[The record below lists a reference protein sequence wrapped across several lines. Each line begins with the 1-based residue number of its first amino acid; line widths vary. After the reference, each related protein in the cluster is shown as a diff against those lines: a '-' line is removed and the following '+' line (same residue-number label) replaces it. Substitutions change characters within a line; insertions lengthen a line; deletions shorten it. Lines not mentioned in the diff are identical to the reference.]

1 MNRTSLAANAQYI
14 QTPYMWHHPTKHPSI
29 EEKEPR
35 GPLATGEHYLYRW
48 YKTKYV
54 GLKNNVEEEMGPT
67 EMEFGNVFI
76 ACPKLNGK
84 SIQRA
89 SRNGCS

>member
-89 SRNGCS
+89 SRIWM